1 VLSATASPAP
11 SAGYVGAIVG
21 QLIGG
26 AGGGAILTVIVGLIK
41 NMMSSHQT
49 P

>member
-1 VLSATASPAP
+1 LLPALAGTAGSLD
-11 SAGYVGAIVG
+11 VGAIVG

-41 NMMSSHQT
+41 NMMGSQQT
-49 P
+49 R